1 MPDDPLIRQD
11 WAQFYDKVT
20 AADARCGAKLDELA
34 AAGLAEATIIFYYG
48 DHGAGIASHKRNAMN
63 RGLQVGMVVY
73 IPEKFALL
81 RPADY

>member
-1 MPDDPLIRQD
+1 
-11 WAQFYDKVT
+11 
-20 AADARCGAKLDELA
+20 
-34 AAGLAEATIIFYYG
+34 
-48 DHGAGIASHKRNAMN
+48 MN